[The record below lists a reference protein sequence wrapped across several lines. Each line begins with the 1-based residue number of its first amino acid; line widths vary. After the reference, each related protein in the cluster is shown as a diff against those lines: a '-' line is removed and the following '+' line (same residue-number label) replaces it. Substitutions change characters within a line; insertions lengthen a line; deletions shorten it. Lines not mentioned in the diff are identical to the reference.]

1 MTMPQ
6 HRKTA
11 DPSSPFAVL
20 AGLKDALAAKPEPA
34 TTKEPESRS

>member
-6 HRKTA
+6 HRKVA

-20 AGLKDALAAKPEPA
+20 AGLKDALAGKPDKA
-34 TTKEPESRS
+34 KEPETSS